1 MLSTVW
7 LFSIGSNHSAVS
19 WYTRHLLCMAAD
31 VDVVLCSEQVEDGI
45 RRWDS
50 KMGFVSR
57 GLRDSAPAVQQT
69 LLNGL
74 ADAMLGVLDTL
85 PTKEASTPPTA
96 AQVPVACTPPHCPL
110 LGSLII
116 QACGRCWHAAA

>member
-31 VDVVLCSEQVEDGI
+31 VDVVLCSEQVEDGLT
-45 RRWDS
+45 
-50 KMGFVSR
+50 FVSR
-57 GLRDSAPAVQQT
+57 GLRDSAPAVQHT

-96 AQVPVACTPPHCPL
+96 AQVPVACMPPHCPL
-110 LGSLII
+110 LCSLIM
-116 QACGRCWHAAA
+116 QACGRHWHAAA